1 MGFWIAALI
10 LLAAGVLVFWFTRSD
25 SSQEGYPRRGKDNTR
40 TGAAGPTLRP
50 QLERLRISGRYWGVR
65 IEHGGAG
72 NACDAVLSL
81 TGASFAFDEAPPLP
95 LPECAAMRC
104 GCRYVGLEERRN
116 GTPRRQTPDR
126 RDKIRYE
133 PKREARRKQP
143 DRRKINK
150 AWTDQ
155 SSQ

>member
-1 MGFWIAALI
+1 MALWITALL
-10 LLAAGVLVFWFTRSD
+10 LLAAGVLVYRFTRSEPT
-25 SSQEGYPRRGKDNTR
+25 QEDYPRRGKAVDR
-40 TGAAGPTLRP
+40 GGPVLRP
-50 QLERLRISGRYWGVR
+50 QLERLKASGRYWGVR
-65 IEHGGAG
+65 LEHGGAG

-81 TGASFAFDEAPPLP
+81 SGSSFAFEEAPPLP

-104 GCRYVGLEERRN
+104 GCRYVGLEEQRN
-116 GTPRRQTPDR
+116 GTPRRQNADR

-133 PKREARRKQP
+133 PRREARRKQA